1 MAGCFIR
8 LKCYRFSCPEHPK
21 RGPLSARL
29 QAQDEPLRS
38 DLPRSVGLLAI
49 DIHAEGQTMHQRV
62 FAIVGYVQA
71 DHRRGGLER
80 VI

>member
-1 MAGCFIR
+1 
-8 LKCYRFSCPEHPK
+8 
-21 RGPLSARL
+21 
-29 QAQDEPLRS
+29 LRS